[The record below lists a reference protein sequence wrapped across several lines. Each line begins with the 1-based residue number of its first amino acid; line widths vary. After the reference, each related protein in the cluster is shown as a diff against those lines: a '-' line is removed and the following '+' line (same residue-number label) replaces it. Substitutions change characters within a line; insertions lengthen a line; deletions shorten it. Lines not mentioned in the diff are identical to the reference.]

1 MSLCLELLLK
11 FQTSCF
17 NAFIHL
23 EEIFPKCHFLARH
36 LQHPNKTAERHL
48 ETGSG
53 LQGVFIK

>member
-23 EEIFPKCHFLARH
+23 EEIFPKCHFLACH
-36 LQHPNKTAERHL
+36 LQHPNTTVQKGTWRQAMGFR
-48 ETGSG
+48 G
-53 LQGVFIK
+53 LY